1 MGNWN
6 TSSALP
12 VIFSLN
18 QSLTKLVIH
27 KLFMID
33 PSALLSWGLFH
44 CNFYV
49 KRVQAQYTYPP
60 QANIKTSQA
69 HFIKLL
75 PHDVVFA
82 AAAEVR
88 KAAKIISEFS
98 LEMYSQRFWAQ
109 SDLCAVHSL
118 TCLFFL
124 KDAHFALW
132 AIDSPDEPSEELSS
146 SGSQALGFIFHPPK
160 LFDFLC
166 CVQFFHRAKNKTK
179 KRVVFVLGY
188 LLSSSSN
195 WSSEQNSAA

>member
-1 MGNWN
+1 MWKECRH
-6 TSSALP
+6 SILP
-12 VIFSLN
+12 F
-18 QSLTKLVIH
+18 
-27 KLFMID
+27 
-33 PSALLSWGLFH
+33 
-44 CNFYV
+44 
-49 KRVQAQYTYPP
+49 PP
-60 QANIKTSQA
+60 QANIKASQA

-98 LEMYSQRFWAQ
+98 LEMYAQRFWAQ

-146 SGSQALGFIFHPPK
+146 SGSHALGFIFHPPK

-166 CVQFFHRAKNKTK
+166 CVQFFHRAKNKQTK
-179 KRVVFVLGY
+179 KNQTKQRVVFVLSY

-195 WSSEQNSAA
+195 LSSEQNSAA